1 MSKKNQKLKGIT
13 PLTSRL
19 GTPTSISVGND
30 KVKIDGKVI
39 DTTNFENI
47 KVDGDIS
54 SKTLVLTGTDAT
66 NDTTINF
73 GGDELF
79 FINKNERVVTF
90 KHISG
95 VIPSFIVH
103 GQDGSEVDFFSLLCS
118 SNGATTL
125 STTDGDGSEADLTL
139 TADGFLKLQSASGED
154 ITLNVGASGEIVI
167 QENGGT
173 YTPTADGHIA
183 TKKYVDDNAGGGSG
197 DMTGVDLTGGTGIS
211 IDSET
216 NTTSGDYSATITC
229 NLEGTEVVSTGE
241 GGGTKFLREDG
252 DGTCSWNEIPIQKNM
267 ILVGGQQPRNLNS
280 AGTHRAISTGYDG
293 TNLSLGNGTDPATS
307 LTVSTTG
314 DHANN
319 RLISFHEAITV
330 TGCTFLIAEGGATNT
345 TSNLHLMRYDVDS
358 DGDWSNGVVVAQGT
372 NSNSDDYS
380 HQRRVTM
387 SLSGTSSNLDVS
399 TSQSLVAC
407 IESVDAVNTFQSV
420 KVLIQYTWS

>member
-1 MSKKNQKLKGIT
+1 LYRGSNFEWRYYSTSSSQTPYKIIMSKKNQKLKGIT

-211 IDSET
+211 ID
-216 NTTSGDYSATITC
+216 
-229 NLEGTEVVSTGE
+229 
-241 GGGTKFLREDG
+241 
-252 DGTCSWNEIPIQKNM
+252 
-267 ILVGGQQPRNLNS
+267 
-280 AGTHRAISTGYDG
+280 
-293 TNLSLGNGTDPATS
+293 
-307 LTVSTTG
+307 
-314 DHANN
+314 
-319 RLISFHEAITV
+319 
-330 TGCTFLIAEGGATNT
+330 
-345 TSNLHLMRYDVDS
+345 
-358 DGDWSNGVVVAQGT
+358 
-372 NSNSDDYS
+372 
-380 HQRRVTM
+380 
-387 SLSGTSSNLDVS
+387 
-399 TSQSLVAC
+399 
-407 IESVDAVNTFQSV
+407 
-420 KVLIQYTWS
+420 